1 MNVAGTSRVQMDSGD
16 HVSLDIA
23 KLAESVEGKL
33 KTLRSFSD
41 QCSIFR
47 VPERL
52 RELNGK
58 AYTPRVISIGPLH
71 YGKEELIEMEEH
83 KRLYLREFLE
93 LSKVRVRDFIAAIAE
108 SETRL
113 RSCYAETFDKLSK
126 EEFVEMVLLDCSF
139 LIMFFLKAFS
149 PGIQSRYI
157 DRIFNKPWMLDEI
170 SIDLCLLE
178 NQLPFFIVEDLFNL
192 SKIQHH
198 CEEYSMIKL
207 TYAFLLAAWQS
218 WVSEEILEKINLL
231 KVEHFVD
238 FLRICQQPAQEMQP
252 KKLATITTPS
262 VAELH
267 RAGIKFKL
275 GSSINPLLIKFDD
288 NKGTLEIP

>member
-1 MNVAGTSRVQMDSGD
+1 
-16 HVSLDIA
+16 
-23 KLAESVEGKL
+23 
-33 KTLRSFSD
+33 
-41 QCSIFR
+41 
-47 VPERL
+47 
-52 RELNGK
+52 
-58 AYTPRVISIGPLH
+58 
-71 YGKEELIEMEEH
+71 MEEH

-149 PGIQSRYI
+149 PDIQSRNI

-192 SKIQHH
+192 SK
-198 CEEYSMIKL
+198 
-207 TYAFLLAAWQS
+207 T
-218 WVSEEILEKINLL
+218 
-231 KVEHFVD
+231 
-238 FLRICQQPAQEMQP
+238 
-252 KKLATITTPS
+252 
-262 VAELH
+262 
-267 RAGIKFKL
+267 
-275 GSSINPLLIKFDD
+275 
-288 NKGTLEIP
+288 